1 MWKQASAI
9 EGLLSKTSR
18 SVTVTSLA
26 AGSGSGSGSSC
37 GVAAAGGFGA
47 EEAGFFLKSNSATG
61 RSEASDAQTK
71 VKAAANAA

>member
-37 GVAAAGGFGA
+37 GVAAAGGFGEDA
-47 EEAGFFLKSNSATG
+47 SFFLKSNSATG